1 MLMVFI
7 ELDYI
12 LTTQLKR
19 KTLYKLSIY
28 MYIITREEVSSYL
41 FAFAVNNSTLV
52 VSVAVAAV
60 FLKRVNKL
68 LFYKFLFVG
77 LIRIDYIILKLII
90 FIFITL

>member
-1 MLMVFI
+1 MRRCDATIYVSNVLCSSSCFRMYAYGIYVFI

-28 MYIITREEVSSYL
+28 VSIITREEVSSYL
-41 FAFAVNNSTLV
+41 FAFTVKNSTLV

-60 FLKRVNKL
+60 LLK
-68 LFYKFLFVG
+68 
-77 LIRIDYIILKLII
+77 
-90 FIFITL
+90 